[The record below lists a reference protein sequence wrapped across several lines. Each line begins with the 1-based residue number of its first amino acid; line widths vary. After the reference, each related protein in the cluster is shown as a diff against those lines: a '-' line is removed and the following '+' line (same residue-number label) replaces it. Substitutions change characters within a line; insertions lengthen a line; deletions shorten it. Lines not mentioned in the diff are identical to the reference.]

1 MTVTDEE
8 IDELLRWAR
17 RDALTASNGDNLTKL
32 ADALAALKAERAE
45 LQVAQLQN
53 HNYLDAAEKR
63 LCGTSLIISSVVRAT
78 IGIMIRAR
86 AMPPAN
92 A

>member
-32 ADALAALKAERAE
+32 ADALAALKVERAE
-45 LQVAQLQN
+45 L
-53 HNYLDAAEKR
+53 
-63 LCGTSLIISSVVRAT
+63 
-78 IGIMIRAR
+78 RAR
-86 AMPPAN
+86 LDDADYRPSEQMR
-92 A
+92 